1 MQQELQA
8 RLCLRLK
15 RLELVRDCECW
26 DTERKH
32 FVSRVSFNDHS
43 SVLLEGEYLENAF
56 PSALLALSK
65 QKGRLVLTPQ
75 MSARG
80 HAICEEERLNY
91 LDAAGNCFI
100 SLDRVY
106 ISEKGNRAVG
116 LRKRRGEQSAFE
128 PSSHASSRVLR
139 VLMEN
144 PNGEHSAADLAQAA
158 GCSLAQAYKV
168 AGFLSRNLLLE
179 NRGGRLRVTDAAR
192 LMQQWG
198 RVYALRRQP
207 VVSLFSLD
215 SLSNIEAKLRELAK
229 AGKTRALLTGIA
241 GGNRY
246 APAARYNRL
255 QLLCPDGET
264 DSLAK
269 QLGCKPCA
277 SGANI
282 LVTPCIHDEF
292 FMAPRMIRGD
302 AVASPVQV
310 YLDCL
315 TTPARGE
322 EQAEAILKTQF
333 ARNAG

>member
-8 RLCLRLK
+8 SLCNRLK
-15 RLELVRDCECW
+15 RLEMVSDCECW
-26 DTERKH
+26 NTERKR
-32 FVSRVSFNDHS
+32 FICRVLFNDNS
-43 SVLLEGEYLENAF
+43 SDLLEGEYLENPF
-56 PSALLALSK
+56 PSALLALSM
-65 QKGRLVLTPQ
+65 QKRRLVLTPQ

-80 HAICEEERLNY
+80 HAICEEESLNY

-100 SLDRVY
+100 SLNRVY
-106 ISEKGNRAVG
+106 ISDKGNRASG
-116 LRKRRGEQSAFE
+116 LRKRRAEQSAFE
-128 PSSHASSRVLR
+128 PSSRASSRILR

-144 PNGEHSAADLAQAA
+144 PNGVHRMASLAEAA
-158 GCSLAQAYKV
+158 GCSLAQVYKV
-168 AGFLSRNLLLE
+168 AGFLSRNLLAE
-179 NRGGRLRVTDAAR
+179 HRAGGLRITDAVR

-215 SLSNIEAKLRELAK
+215 NLSDIEAKLRKLAK
-229 AGKTRALLTGIA
+229 EGKTRALLTGIA

-255 QLLCPDGET
+255 QLLCPDRET
-264 DSLAK
+264 EALAE

-282 LVTPCIHDEF
+282 LVTPCTHDEF
-292 FMAPRMIRGD
+292 FMSPRMIRGD

-310 YLDCL
+310 YLDCFA
-315 TTPARGE
+315 TPARGE

-333 ARNAG
+333 APNAG